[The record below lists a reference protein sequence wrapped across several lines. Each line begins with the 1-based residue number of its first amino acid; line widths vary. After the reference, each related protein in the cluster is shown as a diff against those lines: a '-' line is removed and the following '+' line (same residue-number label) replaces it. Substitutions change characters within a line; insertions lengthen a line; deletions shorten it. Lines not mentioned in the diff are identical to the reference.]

1 MEDPMEEAIRWYA
14 EEITGRVSWALWID
28 LDWEDT
34 AARIRA
40 GIENGT
46 VEWDTE
52 DCAPPLILLY
62 GTEQIEQD
70 MLAELSLG

>member
-14 EEITGRVSWALWID
+14 EEIAGRVSWALWID

-40 GIENGT
+40 GIENGVGHGGLRT
-46 VEWDTE
+46 AVD
-52 DCAPPLILLY
+52 PLVRHRA
-62 GTEQIEQD
+62 D
-70 MLAELSLG
+70 